1 MKVKE
6 FLGQSKR
13 VPKIPKVEIPEIPAV
28 TNCTGMLSA
37 SPLLS
42 NPRGLSYGN
51 YKKAIPFLEA
61 REKLVKHHLS
71 ACRRRV
77 KRGRRKIAELEKTLS
92 KTQEHLNDDINRLA
106 ELTEIKEID
115 KALSKLTIKQ
125 SQGHC
130 LPALKKI
137 RERIKFDN
145 WELDKIEE
153 ELEIEKL

>member
-1 MKVKE
+1 MTNKLKKIDIKKSDLAVVKN
-6 FLGQSKR
+6 LGKR
-13 VPKIPKVEIPEIPAV
+13 AHV
-28 TNCTGMLSA
+28 TNCTGMMSG
-37 SPLLS
+37 SPLLN

-77 KRGRRKIAELEKTLS
+77 KRGRAKIAELEKTLS
-92 KTQEHLNDDINRLA
+92 KTQEHLNDDINRLG

-137 RERIKFDN
+137 RERITN
-145 WELDKIEE
+145 QELDKIEE